1 MANRPSALT
10 TRGARS
16 PLLILAGGRGSKLA
30 RELPGSSSKYIHAA
44 LSGNQTR
51 QHSPHLHRRKKRSN
65 APTFRVI
72 RAPPK
77 ITASIGAR
85 SGHLQHHR
93 HFAER
98 TGRRFLLR
106 RCLRDR
112 FGRFRFDP
120 LSCPITLGPLLDFLC
135 VERLRRR
142 AANRLN
148 GCGCLG
154 LPGFPIPATTVWKC
168 CQCISHPQP
177 KRFQETEDF
186 MKRETVSRHVSG
198 LIGGVGAQ
206 CSRTARRVGRGNYRF
221 SPISSALASI

>member
-1 MANRPSALT
+1 M
-10 TRGARS
+10 GAR
-16 PLLILAGGRGSKLA
+16 LLANC
-30 RELPGSSSKYIHAA
+30 REAVANPFTAA
-44 LSGNQTR
+44 QSGNQTR
-51 QHSPHLHRRKKRSN
+51 QHSPHLHRRKNRSN

-85 SGHLQHHR
+85 SGHLQQHR
-93 HFAER
+93 LFAER
-98 TGRRFLLR
+98 AGRRFRLR

-120 LSCPITLGPLLDFLC
+120 LSRPITLGPLLDFLC

-154 LPGFPIPATTVWKC
+154 LPGFPTPATSVWSC

-186 MKRETVSRHVSG
+186 MERETVSRHVSG

-206 CSRTARRVGRGNYRF
+206 CSRTAQRVGNSNYRF